1 MNVNPQKREVNENM
15 KLLRN
20 RIVIGILC
28 IAVAITL
35 SFAVLPAIQGTN
47 GGITT
52 TAVRMKQTVQAGA
65 RITADMLE
73 AVIVPVTLVQGTVDS
88 ADVAAGKYA
97 NTTLYAGDYISV
109 QKLSASSEAES
120 ALAAGT
126 VKGRKVIS
134 VTLPSLAAGVSGRL
148 LPGDIVTV
156 IAIPK
161 GVADRSLNI
170 QLETAGQEEMAS
182 IDSELHYVEVCM
194 VTANDGADSQVSGN
208 PDKDE
213 KNTLPTT
220 VSFYVAETQ
229 ALKLA
234 ELEQRSEIH
243 LAFVARGKDA
253 AKFIPDD
260 QRVWNTEVN

>member
-1 MNVNPQKREVNENM
+1 MNVNPQKQEVNENM

-35 SFAVLPAIQGTN
+35 SFAVLPAIHGTN

-52 TAVRMKQTVQAGA
+52 TAIRMKKTVQAGT
-65 RITADMLE
+65 RITTDMVE
-73 AVIVPVTLVQGTVDS
+73 AVIVPLTLVQGTVDS

-97 NTTLYAGDYISV
+97 NTTLYAGDYLSD
-109 QKLSASSEAES
+109 QKLSASFAQSP
-120 ALAAGT
+120 LAAGT